1 MSFSNLPQIEKILN
15 IDAFKGHLK
24 PILTQISRAVLSE
37 QRELLKSEQNALS
50 KDEIIAEISRRYDD
64 FLRLNL
70 QPVINATGIVMHTNL
85 ARSVIDDEILRRAS
99 DVITGYSNL
108 EFSLI
113 TGARSNRYDYVSK
126 LLCSLFECEDA
137 LIVNNNASA
146 VFLVLNTF
154 ANGGECV
161 VSRGELVEIGGS
173 FRVPDVMVGAGA
185 ILKEIGATN
194 KTRLSDYENA
204 INENTKMIFKAH
216 RSNFAIVGFSQS
228 VEISDLH
235 ALAKQRGVVDYYDLG
250 SGYFG
255 ALSHGL
261 DKDEPNVAK
270 ILKQGVSLVSFSG
283 DKLFGSVQC
292 GIILGKKSLIS
303 RLKKSPLLRMLR
315 ADKVILSILCESIK
329 AYLNKEFH
337 LITTLKLLEKSEDEL
352 INLAN
357 FINANLTKPLEI
369 YKTTTFVGGG
379 SLPNKS
385 LPSVALIIK
394 GNPEKNE
401 AKFRAKNV
409 IGRIENDKFLL
420 DLRAILDKD
429 VKNLIKIINELEN
442 E

>member
-1 MSFSNLPQIEKILN
+1 MSFKNLPQIDKILN
-15 IDAFKGHLK
+15 DNAFKSHLK
-24 PILTQISRAVLSE
+24 PVLAQISRAVLDK
-37 QRELLKSEQNALS
+37 QRELLKSGQNA
-50 KDEIIAEISRRYDD
+50 KDKDAIMAEISRRYDD
-64 FLRLNL
+64 FLRLSL
-70 QPVINATGIVMHTNL
+70 QPVINATGVVMHTNL
-85 ARSVIDDEILRRAS
+85 ARSVINDELLERARG
-99 DVITGYSNL
+99 VITGYSNL
-108 EFSLI
+108 EFSLAN
-113 TGARSNRYDYVSK
+113 GSRSNRYDYASS
-126 LLCSLFECEDA
+126 LLCSLFDCEDA
-137 LIVNNNASA
+137 LVVNNNASA

-185 ILKEIGATN
+185 ILREVGTTN

-216 RSNFAIVGFSQS
+216 RSNFEIVGFSQS
-228 VEISDLH
+228 VEISALH
-235 ALAKQRGVVDYYDLG
+235 ALAKERDLIDYYDLG

-255 ALSHGL
+255 VLSHGL
-261 DKDEPNVAK
+261 SKDEPNVLK
-270 ILKQGVSLVSFSG
+270 ILNQGVSLISFSG

-315 ADKVILSILCESIK
+315 VDKVILSILCESIK
-329 AYLNKEFH
+329 AYLNREFE
-337 LITTLKLLEKSEDEL
+337 LITTLKLINKSENEL
-352 INLAN
+352 ENLAN
-357 FINANLTKPLEI
+357 FINQRLKKPLEI

-385 LPSVALIIK
+385 LPSIALIIK

-401 AKFRAKNV
+401 AKFRAKNI
-409 IGRIENDKFLL
+409 IGRIENERFLL

-429 VKNLIKIINELEN
+429 IANLIKIINELEN